1 MREITGHGSGSTV
14 GIVSSLQRVDLV
26 TSPPGEYIPVIDLT
40 GPRHEVARAIDAA
53 CRESGFLVVTGHG
66 VDANLIQRMHDVTLA
81 LFLQPAEWKQQWQP
95 PADAAGLRGMHLVPS
110 YVSAGEDIPTAPD
123 LCELFT
129 MCRLGEPE
137 AARRAEQAGVP
148 PAWRTPNIWPDRPA
162 GLRETWL
169 AYYAAME
176 VLASELLHLF
186 ALGLGLPEDHF
197 DRFVDEHITNLTA
210 NYYPPVAAE
219 PLPDQFRKGP
229 HSDWGSLT
237 ILYQDGVGGL
247 EVFDR
252 RSGGWAE
259 VPALPGTFVV
269 NIGDLMARWTNDRWQ
284 STKHRVRIPPPER
297 RGLQRVSIPF
307 FHHPNWDAVIECLP
321 SCLGPDDEPRYGPVT
336 AGDYLLQRVEATYR

>member
-66 VDANLIQRMHDVTLA
+66 VDADLIQRMHDVTLA

-148 PAWRTPNIWPDRPA
+148 PAWRTPNIW
-162 GLRETWL
+162 
-169 AYYAAME
+169 
-176 VLASELLHLF
+176 
-186 ALGLGLPEDHF
+186 
-197 DRFVDEHITNLTA
+197 
-210 NYYPPVAAE
+210 
-219 PLPDQFRKGP
+219 Q
-229 HSDWGSLT
+229 
-237 ILYQDGVGGL
+237 
-247 EVFDR
+247 
-252 RSGGWAE
+252 
-259 VPALPGTFVV
+259 
-269 NIGDLMARWTNDRWQ
+269 IGRA
-284 STKHRVRIPPPER
+284 HV
-297 RGLQRVSIPF
+297 
-307 FHHPNWDAVIECLP
+307 
-321 SCLGPDDEPRYGPVT
+321 
-336 AGDYLLQRVEATYR
+336 